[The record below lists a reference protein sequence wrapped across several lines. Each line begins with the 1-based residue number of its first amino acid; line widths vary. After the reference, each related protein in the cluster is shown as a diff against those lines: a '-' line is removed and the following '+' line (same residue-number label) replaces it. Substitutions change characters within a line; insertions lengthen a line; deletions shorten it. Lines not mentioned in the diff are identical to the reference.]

1 MNSTGW
7 GPSCKRVRLSW
18 TLNYRTLTWLNPG
31 RYCVGFLSEDIDSAV
46 FICDVTFIPV
56 TACHVYSLLLILKP
70 ESPLHSKKTVLWLL
84 LRELKS
90 SRTLGYLWA
99 HFLSFFNTT
108 SCPRMHDR
116 CFSPYGR
123 VTMWHLLS
131 SGRWALTITS
141 LPAHASWSSDEHPL
155 SSLPSRRRLLWT
167 QFSVFC
173 RPQEARAEWDHQG
186 QTSITGPPSPG
197 SELDRERAEASRDGR
212 WPDVA
217 KGNSVSKLR
226 LRCVL
231 FCFLL
236 AHFISCF
243 QVWLFREN
251 CESYFGSLFVL
262 WLLILHFIASVFCFV
277 LYGCAILSSEGA
289 NQFNWVLHLAYRGG
303 HPW

>member
-155 SSLPSRRRLLWT
+155 SSLPSRRRLLLD
-167 QFSVFC
+167 SVLRFLSSTGSTC
-173 RPQEARAEWDHQG
+173 RMGSPR
-186 QTSITGPPSPG
+186 TNIYNRPSVTRLRVRP
-197 SELDRERAEASRDGR
+197 RESGGLPR
-212 WPDVA
+212 WPMA
-217 KGNSVSKLR
+217 R
-226 LRCVL
+226 
-231 FCFLL
+231 
-236 AHFISCF
+236 
-243 QVWLFREN
+243 
-251 CESYFGSLFVL
+251 
-262 WLLILHFIASVFCFV
+262 
-277 LYGCAILSSEGA
+277 
-289 NQFNWVLHLAYRGG
+289 RG
-303 HPW
+303 